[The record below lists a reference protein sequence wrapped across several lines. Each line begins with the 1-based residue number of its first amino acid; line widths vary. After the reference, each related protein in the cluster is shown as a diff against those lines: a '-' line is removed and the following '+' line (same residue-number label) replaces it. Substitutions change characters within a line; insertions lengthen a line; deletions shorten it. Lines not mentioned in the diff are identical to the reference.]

1 MKWRFLSGERSIIK
15 RWVFQKWCYPPKVRV
30 DHDGDFTGIICS
42 ICYEPINPID
52 DDLPYAATSSMSFGR
67 SLLPFCCFKSYVV
80 DSHINGTGNLINHL
94 LKKCLKFPKE
104 SLDPSQQTFAFA
116 QMKKEDGKGTNSVLT
131 NVHFDVNGASRQALA
146 RIINVVELYF
156 KFVEWEGFRSSMSFL
171 QLKFP
176 IPGRICWNL
185 YLNEKQKLKN
195 MLIYFRCNVDTL

>member
-1 MKWRFLSGERSIIK
+1 
-15 RWVFQKWCYPPKVRV
+15 
-30 DHDGDFTGIICS
+30 
-42 ICYEPINPID
+42 
-52 DDLPYAATSSMSFGR
+52 MSFGR

-146 RIINVVELYF
+146 RIINVVELNKFQGTFIKGPFMLNLLHFSAAFRKDNRGNELCQGRAMVAFSLLHFLSTSLMNLLNIQVSGTPNPSAISSNISHASSLTASVYALNYF
-156 KFVEWEGFRSSMSFL
+156 
-171 QLKFP
+171 Q
-176 IPGRICWNL
+176 IPLGAIL
-185 YLNEKQKLKN
+185 A
-195 MLIYFRCNVDTL
+195 IVDSV

>member
-1 MKWRFLSGERSIIK
+1 
-15 RWVFQKWCYPPKVRV
+15 
-30 DHDGDFTGIICS
+30 
-42 ICYEPINPID
+42 
-52 DDLPYAATSSMSFGR
+52 MSFGR

-156 KFVEWEGFRSSMSFL
+156 KFVEKVVKFGLVIDPIEVVGQWSSGPTGGSVID
-171 QLKFP
+171 P
-176 IPGRICWNL
+176 A
-185 YLNEKQKLKN
+185 
-195 MLIYFRCNVDTL
+195 